1 MTTEL
6 TPTGRVILGMIRM
19 GKRTG
24 YDIKQLVDVSAR
36 FFWTASYG
44 QIYPELKRLEEA
56 GLVTGEPEPTGG
68 RPRTV
73 YSLTAAGEEALDAW
87 LGAGGDLVYELRDEG
102 LLKLFFSQGRD
113 ADSVREVARSA
124 RRRSEEVAARLR
136 ELDPDVDDP
145 EPGPLMVLRF
155 GIALNEWMAD
165 WWAQAE
171 RRAGRA
177 TTAKER

>member
-1 MTTEL
+1 MRGDVGHVL
-6 TPTGRVILGMIRM
+6 LGLLQWRP
-19 GKRTG
+19 RSG
-24 YDIKQLVDVSAR
+24 YEIKQLVDRSTR
-36 FFWTASYG
+36 FFWAVSYG
-44 QIYPELKRLEEA
+44 QIYPELRRLEEE
-56 GLVTGEPEPTGG
+56 GLVEAESDPVGARRRTRYRLTEAG
-68 RPRTV
+68 RAELR
-73 YSLTAAGEEALDAW
+73 AW
-87 LGAGGDLVYELRDEG
+87 LLEPRAGYELRDEG

-113 ADSVREVARSA
+113 ADSVRELARSA

-171 RRAGRA
+171 RRAGR
-177 TTAKER
+177 TPTAKER